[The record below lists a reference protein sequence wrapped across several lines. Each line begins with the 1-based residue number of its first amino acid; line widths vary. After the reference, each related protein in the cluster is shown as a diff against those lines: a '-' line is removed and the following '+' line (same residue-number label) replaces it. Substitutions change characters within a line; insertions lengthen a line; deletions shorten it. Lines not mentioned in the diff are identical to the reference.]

1 MPPRVVQLMRGKGKG
16 RWETPPTAPQATAT
30 PQSRSGRG
38 QSDPQCHHGGPQEAP
53 ELPQCPWSPRC
64 PPVVQGFKE
73 GSHGQ
78 CRGTPPS
85 LGGYRMT
92 QGGRLLVIFSR
103 GSPLRALRMASI
115 SCGDTAGE
123 GSQAGLGSTWT
134 HTGDRDRSQ
143 PQRGTA
149 PLPQQDLQRVLAGW
163 QEGKRLQR
171 VTKQGHHGQTLSQE
185 GLTANQTPPAQ
196 PG

>member
-1 MPPRVVQLMRGKGKG
+1 MRGKGKG
-16 RWETPPTAPQATAT
+16 RWETPP
-30 PQSRSGRG
+30 R
-38 QSDPQCHHGGPQEAP
+38 QSDPQCHHPQEAP
-53 ELPQCPWSPRC
+53 ELPQCPWSPWC
-64 PPVVQGFKE
+64 PLVVQGFKE

-78 CRGTPPS
+78 CRGTPLS

-115 SCGDTAGE
+115 SWGDTAGE
-123 GSQAGLGSTWT
+123 GSQGSTWT
-134 HTGDRDRSQ
+134 HRGDRDRSQ
-143 PQRGTA
+143 PQRGAA
-149 PLPQQDLQRVLAGW
+149 PLSQQVLAGW
-163 QEGKRLQR
+163 QEGKQLQR
-171 VTKQGHHGQTLSQE
+171 VTKQGPHGQTPSQE